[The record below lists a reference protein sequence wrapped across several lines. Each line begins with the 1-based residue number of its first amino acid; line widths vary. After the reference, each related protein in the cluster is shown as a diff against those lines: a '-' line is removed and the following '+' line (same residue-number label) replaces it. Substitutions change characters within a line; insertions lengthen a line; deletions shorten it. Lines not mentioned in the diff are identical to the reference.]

1 MKSKITKSIVMSIVI
16 TAAAGASAQVIL
28 TGTNYSQ
35 SFADLNSGLP
45 PGWSVR
51 TNATSTNLGTAAT
64 FNTNN
69 TSWGTQTGQF
79 ANYASTLNNSG
90 TNFLGTESTTVQGN
104 CTNRCPGIRQ
114 TTTFGDPGAAFVLQL
129 QNTRGFANFRLNL
142 DCNMLSE
149 QTNRSTAWTIDYG
162 IGDTPAGFSA
172 LGTYADPGVF
182 GATTQA
188 LSFGTALDNLDQPV
202 WIRVAALNPSAGSN
216 RCDTVGIDNF
226 NLSYSAS
233 GTLAPIPLKI
243 QLIGTNAVLTW
254 SNASFALQSAPA
266 ATGAY
271 TNEPHAA
278 SPYTNPVAG
287 IQKYFRLKAN

>member
-114 TTTFGDPGAAFVLQL
+114 TTTLW
-129 QNTRGFANFRLNL
+129 
-142 DCNMLSE
+142 S
-149 QTNRSTAWTIDYG
+149 IDYG

-172 LGTYADPGVF
+172 LGTYADPGAF

-233 GTLAPIPLKI
+233 GTLTPIPLKI